1 LAKKPQFHIKK
12 PRKSGHKR
20 VSLRHFPAAD
30 RRSQQK
36 MRISAVKNS
45 EKKGQKISQFESF
58 FSIFGCQNE
67 RKTHFLHRKRGK
79 KGRFLTKIRNAAKN
93 FKRYQKSPK
102 NKKTIF
108 FKIIFLKSKMQQR
121 QN

>member
-36 MRISAVKNS
+36 MLISAKKKKKNS

-79 KGRFLTKIRNAAKN
+79 KGRFLTKIRNAAK
-93 FKRYQKSPK
+93 
-102 NKKTIF
+102 F
-108 FKIIFLKSKMQQR
+108 F
-121 QN
+121 